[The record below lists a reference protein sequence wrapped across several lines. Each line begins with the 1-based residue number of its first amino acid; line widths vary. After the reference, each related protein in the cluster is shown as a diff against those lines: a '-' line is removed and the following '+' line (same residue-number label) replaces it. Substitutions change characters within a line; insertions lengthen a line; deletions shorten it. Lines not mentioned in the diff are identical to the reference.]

1 MRLITD
7 ILEHRGVDVVFAGH
21 VHNYQRTR
29 PLKFLAK
36 PAADRSFRSPG
47 GSYMVDG
54 DFEIDQT
61 FDGVRDTTPSGVLYI
76 VTGAG
81 GAGAYDPDQ
90 TDNQP
95 TWQPYTMKFLSD
107 VYSFTTVDVNGGTLT
122 LKQISETGQEL
133 DRIVVTKPARAGAA
147 AATSR
152 VP

>member
-7 ILEHRGVDVVFAGH
+7 IAEHRGVDMVFSGH

-29 PLKFLAK
+29 PLKFLARPTVERTFK
-36 PAADRSFRSPG
+36 RAGTNAI
-47 GSYMVDG
+47 DG
-54 DFEIDQT
+54 DFQFDQS
-61 FDGVRDTTPSGVLYI
+61 FDGVKDTTPDGVLYI

-95 TWQPYTMKFLSD
+95 SWQPFTTKMVSD
-107 VYSFTTVDVNGGTLT
+107 VYSFTTIEVNGSTLT
-122 LKQISETGQEL
+122 MKQISEHGEEL
-133 DRIVVTKPARAGAA
+133 DRIVVTKPPRAGFT

-152 VP
+152 